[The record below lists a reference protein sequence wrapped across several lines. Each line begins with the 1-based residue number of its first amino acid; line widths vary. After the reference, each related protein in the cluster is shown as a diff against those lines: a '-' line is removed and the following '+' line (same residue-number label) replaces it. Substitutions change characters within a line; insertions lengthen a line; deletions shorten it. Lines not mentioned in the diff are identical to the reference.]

1 MSRLKGYGFVFPA
14 VVALSL
20 IAVYPILYNVGLS
33 FSKWNLLRTD
43 SPTGF
48 AGFQNYS
55 RVITDRHFQN
65 SLRVTLEFVVGSV
78 GLSVILGL
86 SLALLLNRETAFHSF
101 MRKILIIPFVL
112 SPALIGYSWRFFL
125 HPEFG
130 IVYFLIS
137 GVVPVEEGVF
147 WIADARSAMLALI
160 LVDVW
165 QWTPFV
171 TLTFMAGL
179 ASIPKELSEAAM
191 VDGATKIQNFLFVT
205 FPLLVPTLLITLIF
219 RTIYSL
225 KEFDKML
232 LLTKG
237 GPGRATELVSFYI
250 YKQALVVFNM
260 GKSAA
265 AAFLLAIIMAAL
277 LALLVKVLVR
287 PRAKS

>member
-1 MSRLKGYGFVFPA
+1 MNRMTGYGFVLPA
-14 VVALSL
+14 LVALSL
-20 IAVYPILYNVGLS
+20 VAVYPILYNLGLS
-33 FSKWNLLRTD
+33 FANWNLLRTD
-43 SPTGF
+43 APTGF
-48 AGFQNYS
+48 AGLRNYT
-55 RVITDRHFQN
+55 RVISDRHFQN
-65 SLRVTLEFVVGSV
+65 SLYVTAQFVVGSV
-78 GLSVILGL
+78 GLSVLFGL
-86 SLALLLNRETAFHSF
+86 ALALLLNRETPFHTF
-101 MRKILIIPFVL
+101 MRRILIIPFVL

-130 IVYFLIS
+130 IVYYLLS
-137 GVVPVEEGVF
+137 GIIPMEEGIYWV
-147 WIADARSAMLALI
+147 ADARYAMMTLI
-160 LVDVW
+160 MVDVW

-179 ASIPKELSEAAM
+179 ASIPKEMTEAAM
-191 VDGATKIQNFLFVT
+191 VDGATKIQSFFFVT
-205 FPLLVPTLLITLIF
+205 LPFLIPTLMITLIF

-265 AAFLLAIIMAAL
+265 AAFILALIMAAL
-277 LALLVKVLVR
+277 LAILAKILIR
-287 PRAKS
+287 PGEKS